1 MLNSV
6 KIELLLLVAMLTCSI
21 LYGQSDTTFAKK
33 TMFVKERLS
42 EIIIDGE
49 FDEQAWLKAEVYSD
63 FWVHTPIDGIQ
74 AEKQTE
80 FSVVYDGTGIYIAIT
95 LYDDPNYVISSLK
108 RDDWGSSDEIGILLD
123 PLNKNQNG
131 VAFGLNPAGAQ
142 TEALL
147 FPNDGDDSWD
157 NKWRSAVKN
166 YDDRWTAEVFI
177 PFKSLRFEPD
187 NLTWGI
193 QFMRRDPGG
202 NQSHVWSPVPR
213 QFDNG
218 DLGYFGQMVWDKA
231 PQGKKGNINLIPYVS
246 GISSKNFNTDE
257 SNNDIQI
264 GGDAKIGITK
274 SLNLDLTVNPDF
286 SQVEVDNQVTNLT
299 RFNIFFPEKRQFFIE
314 NSDLFN
320 GFGQFANRPFY
331 SRRIG
336 LDAVGQTVPI
346 EYGARLTGN
355 LTEKLRIGV
364 LNMQTDKSA
373 FSNKQNFTAAT
384 FQQSIGQRST
394 VKGIFLNRQAYAD
407 GETVDGDFGRNFGGE
422 LNLATPNGKFAGQLG
437 LVQSDKEGFND
448 KNRHLYG
455 RFDYS
460 GEQFRT
466 FLFVQNIGTN
476 YFADMGF
483 NNRINNF
490 DPINNQVVRIGYTQ
504 IGTMQDYYI
513 YPEKSEKVN
522 FHWSGLENFIIINE
536 GTGLNDWYT
545 RLRHFIFY
553 KNSSQLRFR
562 LNHQFIDL
570 LFPFALGA
578 EPLPVDEYDVWEF
591 NIEYRSDSRKLFNF
605 RAFSVYGGFYNG
617 NKFTNILDLNLR
629 QQPWGSFSVGLE
641 NNTIRLPDPY
651 GKLDLLLATAKAE
664 ISFNRSVFW
673 TTFLQYNT
681 QADRFNVNSRLQWR
695 FAPMSDIFLVYTD
708 NYFTEGKFT
717 ALDRTL
723 VLKAN
728 YWFGL

>member
-1 MLNSV
+1 MPYSKLIFAFIAFVLSNT
-6 KIELLLLVAMLTCSI
+6 LL
-21 LYGQSDTTFAKK
+21 GQSDSLFAKK
-33 TMFVKERLS
+33 TLFIKERLS
-42 EIIIDGE
+42 EIIIDGN
-49 FDEQAWLKAEVYSD
+49 FDEEAWNQATVYSD
-63 FWVHTPIDGIQ
+63 FWKHSPIDGVQ
-74 AEKQTE
+74 AEKQTQ
-80 FSVVYDGTGIYIAIT
+80 FQVAYDATGIYVAIT
-95 LYDDPNYVISSLK
+95 LFDDPNYVISSLK
-108 RDDWGSSDEIGILLD
+108 RDDWGSSDEIGVLID

-147 FPNDGDDSWD
+147 FLDDGDDSWD
-157 NKWRSAVKN
+157 NKWKSAVMTF
-166 YDDRWTAEVFI
+166 DDRWTAELFI
-177 PFKSLRFEPD
+177 PFKSLRFEQD
-187 NLTWGI
+187 NLTWGF
-193 QFMRRDPGG
+193 QLMRRDPGS
-202 NQSHVWSPVPR
+202 NESHVWSPVPR

-218 DLGYFGQMVWDKA
+218 DLGYFGQMIWDKA

-246 GISSKNFNTDE
+246 GITSKDFQNDQST
-257 SNNDIQI
+257 SDIQI
-264 GGDAKIGITK
+264 GGDAKVGITK
-274 SLNLDLTVNPDF
+274 GLNLDLTVNPDF

-299 RFNIFFPEKRQFFIE
+299 RFNIFFPERRQFFIE

-320 GFGQFANRPFY
+320 SFGQGANRPFY

-336 LDAVGQTVPI
+336 LDASGRSVPI

-355 LTEKLRIGV
+355 LTEKLRIGI
-364 LNMQTDKSA
+364 LNMQTDKSVV
-373 FSNKQNFTAAT
+373 SNKQNFTAVS

-407 GETVDGDFGRNFGGE
+407 GESVAGDYGQNFGGE
-422 LNLATPNGKFAGQLG
+422 VNLATPNAKFAGNLG
-437 LVQSDKEGFND
+437 YLQSNKEGVSN
-448 KNRHLYG
+448 NNGHLYG
-455 RFDYS
+455 RFDFNS
-460 GEQFRT
+460 EQFRT
-466 FLFVQNIGTN
+466 FLFIQNVGTN

-483 NNRINNF
+483 NNRINNY
-490 DPINNQVVRIGYTQ
+490 DPINDKIIRIGYTQ

-513 YPEKSEKVN
+513 YPEKSDRVN

-562 LNHQFIDL
+562 LNHQYIDL

-578 EPLPVDEYDVWEF
+578 EPLPVDEYDTWEF
-591 NIEYRSDSRKLFNF
+591 NVEYRSDSRKLLNF

-617 NKFTNILDLNLR
+617 NKWTNILDLNLR

-641 NNTIRLPDPY
+641 SNRIRLPE
-651 GKLDLLLATAKAE
+651 GFGEIDLLLATGKAE
-664 ISFNRSVFW
+664 ISFNRNLFW

-681 QADRFNVNSRLQWR
+681 QADRFNINSRLQWR
-695 FAPMSDIFLVYTD
+695 FAPMSDVFLVYTD
-708 NYFTEGKFT
+708 NYFTEGKIT

-728 YWFGL
+728 YWFGI